1 MRKSMMCGFVS
12 PPGPRLIELNQRE
25 VVSALGIGSDF
36 VVKNVIGKAVGVL
49 DKSFLKNPNV
59 A

>member
-1 MRKSMMCGFVS
+1 MRKSMMRGFVS
-12 PPGPRLIELNQRE
+12 PPCARLIEPKKTH
-25 VVSALGIGSDF
+25 VVAPAGIGSDF

>member
-1 MRKSMMCGFVS
+1 MMCGFVS
-12 PPGPRLIELNQRE
+12 PPSSRAIETKQTQ
-25 VVSALGIGSDF
+25 VVAPAGIASDC